1 MSDILI
7 IGGGPAGLTA
17 AIYARRAGLSVK
29 IIERLAPG
37 GQMSTT
43 PEIENYPSIKH
54 IEGFQLA
61 MDMESHARELGA
73 ELIYKDVTAIDTQT
87 RTVMCGEEKLDCK
100 ALILAMGAARRK
112 IGCVGEDQFAGRG
125 VSYCATCDGAF
136 FKGQSVAVVGGGNTA
151 LEDALHLTGLDCTVY
166 LVHRRGEFRG
176 GKLLEERVRSNPH
189 IKLCLE
195 QTVEK
200 ISGSAKVESVTL
212 KHKLTGETTEL
223 NVAGVFAAVGVMPQT
238 KLVEGQLN
246 LTPSGHIDCGENCKT
261 GREGVFA
268 AGDLRI
274 KPLYQ
279 IVTACADG
287 AVAATEAAGYINSL
301 YK

>member
-1 MSDILI
+1 MPDILI

-17 AIYARRAGLSVK
+17 AIYARRAGISVN

-43 PEIENYPSIKH
+43 PEIENYPSIKR

-73 ELIYKDVTAIDTQT
+73 DMLYKDVTAIDTQT
-87 RTVMCGEEKLDCK
+87 RTVTCGEERLECK
-100 ALILAMGAARRK
+100 ALILAMGATRRK
-112 IGCVGEDQFAGRG
+112 IGCAGEDVFAGRG

-136 FKGQSVAVVGGGNTA
+136 FKGQNVAVVGGGNTA
-151 LEDALHLTGLDCTVY
+151 LEDALYLAGLNCTVY
-166 LVHRRGEFRG
+166 LIHRRNEFRG
-176 GKLLEERVRSNPH
+176 GRLLEERVRLNPH

-195 QTVEK
+195 QTPEEIK
-200 ISGSAKVESVTL
+200 GSAKVESITL
-212 KHKLTGETTEL
+212 KHKATGEIKEL
-223 NVAGVFAAVGVMPQT
+223 NVGGVFAAVGVAPQT
-238 KLVEGQLN
+238 KLVEGQLK

-261 GREGVFA
+261 ECEGVFA
-268 AGDLRI
+268 AGDMRA

-287 AVAATEAAGYINSL
+287 AVAATEAAQYIFSL
-301 YK
+301 